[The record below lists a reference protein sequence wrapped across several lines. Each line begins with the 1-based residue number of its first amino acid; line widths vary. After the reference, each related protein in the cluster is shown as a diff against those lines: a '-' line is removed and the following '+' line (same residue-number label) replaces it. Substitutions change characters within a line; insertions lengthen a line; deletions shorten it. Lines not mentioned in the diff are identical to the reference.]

1 MAQSSKSVKDAP
13 RSRSQS
19 LVDAMRK
26 RTSSVASALN
36 FLSRSHAS
44 VSMTIDDTNLLIYTS
59 MMLFTL
65 THLNSTFFLI
75 HI

>member
-1 MAQSSKSVKDAP
+1 MAQSSKSIKDAP

-36 FLSRSHAS
+36 FLSRSHTD
-44 VSMTIDDTNLLIYTS
+44 VS
-59 MMLFTL
+59 F
-65 THLNSTFFLI
+65 